1 METFSFLWQ
10 QSRIKA
16 VVSIALFIG
25 AACLVALGIANYYWE
40 GTGDEGI
47 LLLMIVLVQL
57 PVLFLYWYMR
67 LFWRDA
73 LLVMGGSDM
82 MTLAGNAQSQVMEQS
97 RAKLLKTKFFLLAA
111 LIVGQIL
118 ITPVIYLMVNRGL
131 TGILTVVCAAIL
143 GGLLTAMAYV
153 FDFFWVNR
161 IKSAFKDI
169 FAGVFILGL
178 FFLVSMGSYIL
189 LGILSA
195 LIVIFVTIAF
205 AVLWRNY
212 SG

>member
-1 METFSFLWQ
+1 METFRFIWQ

-16 VVSIALFIG
+16 IVSIVLLI
-25 AACLVALGIANYYWE
+25 AAAFLMALGIADCYPE
-40 GTGDEGI
+40 ETDENI
-47 LLLMIVLVQL
+47 LLMMVVLVQL

-73 LLVMGGSDM
+73 LLVMGSGSM
-82 MTLAGNAQSQVMEQS
+82 MTLAGNRQSQV
-97 RAKLLKTKFFLLAA
+97 KLLKTKFFLLAA

-118 ITPVIYLMVNRGL
+118 ITPVIYLMVNRGF
-131 TGILTVVCAAIL
+131 TGILTVVCAAVL
-143 GGLLTAMAYV
+143 GGLLTAVAYV

-178 FFLVSMGSYIL
+178 FFFVSTGSYML
-189 LGILSA
+189 LGILSV
-195 LIVIFVTIAF
+195 LIAVFVIVAFVI
-205 AVLWRNY
+205 VWRKY
-212 SG
+212 S